1 MFALSSVLFFLH
13 VNYENKNGLLGNKFL
28 SATCFRIGSL
38 CGLDLAWNDL
48 KVNGTKRYV
57 INTSLVYFCVR
68 GLIGGRVLGKVG
80 KAAD

>member
-57 INTSLVYFCVR
+57 
-68 GLIGGRVLGKVG
+68 
-80 KAAD
+80 